1 MAILAITNLDT
12 ATYESAFGPI
22 LAGATRVFS
31 GLTTAEV
38 TAALTALN
46 LKVVAGTAQYTTLVD
61 PAGAA
66 AGSDVQLKMG
76 AVTATSLTT
85 GSVTNTGTQSSAGSS
100 ANTPVSVAF
109 AASPYTAA
117 AGVTFLC
124 DATGG
129 NIVFN
134 LPAASALSGRNI
146 RVKKTD
152 ASGNTV
158 TVTKAGSDTIDGA
171 NTAVLK
177 GQYDY
182 VVLTSDGVSKW
193 NVFASLIT
201 P

>member
-12 ATYESAFGPI
+12 ATYESTFGPI

-31 GLTTAEV
+31 GLTTTQV
-38 TAALTALN
+38 TSALTALN
-46 LKVVAGTAQYTTLVD
+46 LLVVAGTLQYVTLTD
-61 PAGAA
+61 PAGVG
-66 AGSDVQLKMG
+66 AGSDVQNKFG

-85 GSVTNTGTQSSAGSS
+85 AAVTNTGTQTAAGSS
-100 ANTPVSVAF
+100 ANTPVVVAF
-109 AASPYTAA
+109 ADSPYTTA

-124 DATGG
+124 NATGG
-129 NIVFN
+129 AITFN

-146 RVKKTD
+146 RIKKTD
-152 ASGNTV
+152 AAANNV

-182 VVLTSDGVSKW
+182 IVLTSDGVSKW
-193 NVFASLIT
+193 NIFASLIT